1 MVPRHQEPQLVKLL
15 MNKLRGLA
23 FLAVEDCQIINL
35 NDFGNKL
42 KDMFGP
48 GKTVNEYRG
57 ELGTVFQ
64 RPGEDILDYMDRVR
78 NHRLAI
84 MDGERCE
91 YGTISQDIQKT
102 IDWGTRGTPK
112 RNVFAGLQGGEL
124 SDYLDDIVINSGS
137 LHKQESKFNEL
148 MERLRQVRVRLQPDP
163 KMIGAVSKFPR
174 RKKNIKQFLGLAGY
188 YRRFVPNF
196 FKIAKTLTQLL
207 KKHITFKWLQNQ
219 ENAFNNLKTALMTK
233 PILL

>member
-112 RNVFAGLQGGEL
+112 RNVFAGK
-124 SDYLDDIVINSGS
+124 GS
-137 LHKQESKFNEL
+137 
-148 MERLRQVRVRLQPDP
+148 
-163 KMIGAVSKFPR
+163 
-174 RKKNIKQFLGLAGY
+174 
-188 YRRFVPNF
+188 
-196 FKIAKTLTQLL
+196 KI
-207 KKHITFKWLQNQ
+207 
-219 ENAFNNLKTALMTK
+219 
-233 PILL
+233 PILGRRIPPSREN